1 MMKAHFYDIETV
13 LTMDSK
19 VWIVD
24 KTNPKAPITKI
35 SRSDFNLIRNGI
47 YKGQGN
53 SIYFGGSTYW
63 VPENLMNDLKVRCK
77 NLKID
82 ITNLIFSMQE
92 YMNPDVI
99 ETLDYDINIENLA
112 HLKNT
117 TDDIYFICSKNTKN
131 NYEKIIKKIEGK
143 LENIGLAVKK
153 YYFISDTFYSRD
165 LDEVAHKK
173 VRLLLQHL
181 VGLKTEGDKFTEEE
195 LQKYDEIEFYEDDEN
210 TISLA
215 INCNKLLQLIID
227 NSESDIKSKVKDI
240 LKSETVLYAN
250 YVSPNKAKRFTKTKV
265 AVEYHNLIKTFER
278 FNWKK

>member
-1 MMKAHFYDIETV
+1 MKAHFFDIETILV
-13 LTMDSK
+13 MDSK

-24 KTNPKAPITKI
+24 KLNPKVPIIKI
-35 SRSDFNLIRNGI
+35 SKADFNLIKSGI
-47 YKGQGN
+47 YKSQNN

-63 VPENLMNDLKVRCK
+63 IPEKLMNTIKIKCK
-77 NLKID
+77 NLKVD

-92 YMNPDVI
+92 YMNPEVI
-99 ETLDYDINIENLA
+99 ESLDYDINIDNLQ

-131 NYEKIIKKIEGK
+131 NYEKIIKKIEEK
-143 LENIGLAVKK
+143 LEKIGLVVKK
-153 YYFISDTFYSRD
+153 YYFISDTFYNRD

-181 VGLKTEGDKFTEEE
+181 IGIKTDGDRFTEEE
-195 LQKYDEIEFYEDDEN
+195 LQKYDEVTFYEDDEK

-215 INCNKLLQLIID
+215 IDCNKLLQLIID
-227 NSESDIKSKVKDI
+227 NSESSIKSKVKEL
-240 LKSETVLYAN
+240 LKSETTLFVN
-250 YVSPNKAKRFTKTKV
+250 YVSPNKVKRFTTTKV
-265 AVEYHNLIKTFER
+265 KIEYSNVIKTFER

>member
-1 MMKAHFYDIETV
+1 MKAHFFDIETV
-13 LTMDSK
+13 LVMDSK

-24 KTNPKAPITKI
+24 KTNPKVPIIKI
-35 SRSDFNLIRNGI
+35 SKSEFNLIKNGI
-47 YKGQGN
+47 FKGQNN

-63 VPENLMNDLKVRCK
+63 IPEELMNIIKIKCK

-99 ETLDYDINIENLA
+99 ETLDYDINIENLI

-117 TDDIYFICSKNTKN
+117 TDDIYFICSKNTKS
-131 NYEKIIKKIEGK
+131 NYEKIIKKIEEK
-143 LENIGLAVKK
+143 LENIGLSVKK
-153 YYFISDTFYSRD
+153 YYFISETFYNRD

-173 VRLLLQHL
+173 VRLILQHL
-181 VGLKTEGDKFTEEE
+181 IGMKTEGDKFIEEE
-195 LQKYDEIEFYEDDEN
+195 LKKYDEIEFYEDDDN

-215 INCNKLLQLIID
+215 IDCNKLLQLIID
-227 NSESDIKSKVKDI
+227 NSESVIKSKIKDL
-240 LKSETVLYAN
+240 LKSETVLYVN
-250 YVSPNKAKRFTKTKV
+250 QVSPNKVKRFSKTKV
-265 AVEYHNLIKTFER
+265 LVEYHNLIKTFER

>member
-1 MMKAHFYDIETV
+1 MKAHFFDIETILV
-13 LTMDSK
+13 MDSK

-24 KTNPKAPITKI
+24 KLNPKVPIIKI
-35 SRSDFNLIRNGI
+35 SKADFNLIKSGI
-47 YKGQGN
+47 YKSQNN

-63 VPENLMNDLKVRCK
+63 IPEKLMNTLKIKCK
-77 NLKID
+77 NLKVD
-82 ITNLIFSMQE
+82 VTNLIFSMQE

-99 ETLDYDINIENLA
+99 ESLDYDINIDNLV

-131 NYEKIIKKIEGK
+131 NYERIIKKIEEK
-143 LENIGLAVKK
+143 LEKIGLFVKN
-153 YYFISDTFYSRD
+153 YYFISDTFYNRD

-181 VGLKTEGDKFTEEE
+181 IGIKTDGDRFTEEE
-195 LQKYDEIEFYEDDEN
+195 LQKYDEIAFYEDDEN

-215 INCNKLLQLIID
+215 IDCNKLLQLIID
-227 NSESDIKSKVKDI
+227 NSESSLKSKVKEL
-240 LKSETVLYAN
+240 LKSETTLYVN
-250 YVSPNKAKRFTKTKV
+250 YVSPNKVKRFTTTKV
-265 AVEYHNLIKTFER
+265 KIEYSNVIKTFER

>member
-24 KTNPKAPITKI
+24 KTNPKAPIAKI

-53 SIYFGGSTYW
+53 SIYFGGNAYW
-63 VPENLMNDLKVRCK
+63 VPENLMNDLKVKCK

-153 YYFISDTFYSRD
+153 YYFISDTFYNRD

-181 VGLKTEGDKFTEEE
+181 VGLKTEGDKFVEEE

-215 INCNKLLQLIID
+215 IDCNKLLQLIID
-227 NSESDIKSKVKDI
+227 NSESDIKSKIKDI
-240 LKSETVLYAN
+240 LKSETVLCAN
-250 YVSPNKAKRFTKTKV
+250 YVSPNKAKRFTKTKIV
-265 AVEYHNLIKTFER
+265 VKYHNIIKTFER
-278 FNWKK
+278 FNWRK

>member
-1 MMKAHFYDIETV
+1 MKAHFFDIETV
-13 LTMDSK
+13 LVMNSK

-24 KTNPKAPITKI
+24 KLNPKVPIIKI
-35 SRSDFNLIRNGI
+35 SKSDFNLIKNGI
-47 YKGQGN
+47 YKSQNN

-63 VPENLMNDLKVRCK
+63 IPEYLMNSIKIKCK

-92 YMNPDVI
+92 YMNPEVI
-99 ETLDYDINIENLA
+99 ETLDYDINIENLS

-131 NYEKIIKKIEGK
+131 NYEKIIEKIEEK
-143 LENIGLAVKK
+143 LEKIGLSVKK
-153 YYFISDTFYSRD
+153 YYFISDTFYNRD

-181 VGLKTEGDKFTEEE
+181 VGMKTEGDRFIEEE
-195 LQKYDEIEFYEDDEN
+195 IKKYDEVEFYEDDEN

-215 INCNKLLQLIID
+215 IDCNKLLQLIID
-227 NSESDIKSKVKDI
+227 NSGSDIKSKIKDL
-240 LKSETVLYAN
+240 LKSETTLFVN
-250 YVSPNKAKRFTKTKV
+250 FVSPNKVKRFSKTKV
-265 AVEYHNLIKTFER
+265 VVEYHNLIKTFER
-278 FNWKK
+278 FNFKK

>member
-1 MMKAHFYDIETV
+1 MKAHFFDIETILV
-13 LTMDSK
+13 MDSK

-24 KTNPKAPITKI
+24 KSNPKVPIIKI
-35 SRSDFNLIRNGI
+35 SKSDFNLIKNGI
-47 YKGQGN
+47 YKSQNN

-63 VPENLMNDLKVRCK
+63 IPEELMNVIKIKCK

-99 ETLDYDINIENLA
+99 ETLEYDINIENLV

-131 NYEKIIKKIEGK
+131 NYEKIIKKIEEK
-143 LENIGLAVKK
+143 LENIGLSVKK
-153 YYFISDTFYSRD
+153 YYFISDTFYNRD

-181 VGLKTEGDKFTEEE
+181 IGMKTEGDKFIEEE
-195 LQKYDEIEFYEDDEN
+195 LQKYDEVEFYEDDEN

-215 INCNKLLQLIID
+215 IDCNKLLQLIID
-227 NSESDIKSKVKDI
+227 NSESEIKSKIKDL
-240 LKSETVLYAN
+240 LKSETVLYVN
-250 YVSPNKAKRFTKTKV
+250 QVSPNKVKRFSKTKV
-265 AVEYHNLIKTFER
+265 LVEYHNLIKTFER